1 MFRWASTGNALC
13 RSRSPHL
20 SSTCTT
26 SQHILPSEV
35 QDEEPTEEED
45 DSENPVVAKT
55 NSSTS
60 GNLTVAA
67 TMGMPKSAGRKPGS
81 RGRCDK
87 RPRHSP
93 LHQRCTKEFTCRAFV
108 TDDDDDDDKVINVDR
123 QEKYQLKSLKGTSI
137 YVCYG
142 CGQCMRPKPS
152 EGTGRDFAP
161 PAHFDV
167 VFYRKELR
175 SRQGS

>member
-1 MFRWASTGNALC
+1 MIKGPYQLSAGFAHMKITPEKWLSLFSQQKERTVSVFRWASTGNALC

-26 SQHILPSEV
+26 SQHIPPSEV

-67 TMGMPKSAGRKPGS
+67 TMGMPKSPGWKPGS
-81 RGRCDK
+81 HGRCNK
-87 RPRHSP
+87 WPRRSP
-93 LHQRCTKEFTCRAFV
+93 LHQRCMKEFTCRAFV
-108 TDDDDDDDKVINVDR
+108 TDDDEDDNKVINVDR
-123 QEKYQLKSLKGTSI
+123 QENTS
-137 YVCYG
+137 
-142 CGQCMRPKPS
+142 
-152 EGTGRDFAP
+152 
-161 PAHFDV
+161 
-167 VFYRKELR
+167 
-175 SRQGS
+175 